1 MSINIDSFNMMMYAL
16 QKAKEEGNEKASDI
30 LYLMNH
36 INDQKEHQSTDKVK
50 TFEDCARVEA
60 EIYNKLRDIRF

>member
-1 MSINIDSFNMMMYAL
+1 MMLYAL

-30 LYLMNH
+30 LDLINH
-36 INDQKEHQSTDKVK
+36 VNNRKQENSIDEVR

-60 EIYNKLRDIRF
+60 EIYDKLRNIHF